1 MRPPLHLLKAAWLW
15 LFRRY
20 RPSPIPYAEAVN
32 DRTWACVDLGAF
44 PRPLPRLAGLQGVVI
59 MEDRDPQFFLSFRAY
74 DPQVETRLNRHG
86 PLRLWSTQ
94 QDLKGLVRELH
105 KQRLQVAIG
114 FWNYGGGWLHRKPPW
129 LREHTELKT
138 LPLSSHL
145 NPFVRLRREGMDY
158 AEYIAR
164 QYERLQAAFGF
175 DGLMLGD
182 GLCGFGSVWDPD
194 RYANNE
200 RAIPQWTRL
209 YRVIADGV
217 HRTRGVLLAYD
228 HLGFPYREA
237 RKHGVDYRMLADA
250 GLDVLIYQSYP
261 QAWGE
266 YLLIEYQ
273 SRFDLNANVKNL
285 MTVRDALA
293 GTDVKV
299 LYTLELGDSVERWR
313 AAPDRTRAQMA
324 ALDPLADGRFLV
336 WGNDIIARR
345 S

>member
-1 MRPPLHLLKAAWLW
+1 M
-15 LFRRY
+15 
-20 RPSPIPYAEAVN
+20 N

-59 MEDRDPQFFLSFRAY
+59 MEDRDPQFFLSFRAI

-145 NPFVRLRREGMDY
+145 NPFVRLPREGMDY

-209 YRVIADGV
+209 YRGIADGV

-299 LYTLELGDSVERWR
+299 LYTVELGDSVERWR